1 MLLAYSD
8 TRTRRVMMIRL
19 LLIRDLVQQMQVS
32 LKYNYFSF
40 FFAHKLK
47 YLFLLIFIRMWT
59 RCGRCEMLGQVA
71 MLLGHVV
78 FW

>member
-1 MLLAYSD
+1 MHTKGHDDQIFVDQRSRAANVSF
-8 TRTRRVMMIRL
+8 IKIKL
-19 LLIRDLVQQMQVS
+19 LL
-32 LKYNYFSF
+32 F
-40 FFAHKLK
+40 FFFEDKLK

>member
-1 MLLAYSD
+1 MHTKGHDDQTFVNQRSRAANVSF
-8 TRTRRVMMIRL
+8 IKIKL
-19 LLIRDLVQQMQVS
+19 LL
-32 LKYNYFSF
+32 SF
-40 FFAHKLK
+40 FFFEDKLK

-59 RCGRCEMLGQVA
+59 RCGRCEMLGHVA